1 MRKPIR
7 FLPVLGLVVASTT
20 LVGPPA
26 FAVPITYTETDTA
39 TGSLNGVAFTD
50 ANIVLTMNNNTTNV
64 TGGPT
69 LFDNVGTVTVQ
80 VGAGAPVTF
89 TDSME
94 VFSNQA
100 VPAVGFE
107 DATIPA
113 DVLDTASAS
122 FATYALTTSIG
133 PITGTAEFNPGES
146 FPTTGGDFIL
156 TSVGD
161 PTFTAT
167 TSVVPAP
174 LIGRGLPVTLV
185 LGGVLFGVKLLE
197 RSRKRRSLGTRAIP
211 ALT

>member
-89 TDSME
+89 TDSRLQGLALHLHP
-94 VFSNQA
+94 VQQNSSDPATKQSAFNSKAGA
-100 VPAVGFE
+100 VTVP
-107 DATIPA
+107 
-113 DVLDTASAS
+113 
-122 FATYALTTSIG
+122 ALTTAVFV
-133 PITGTAEFNPGES
+133 AEKE
-146 FPTTGGDFIL
+146 
-156 TSVGD
+156 
-161 PTFTAT
+161 
-167 TSVVPAP
+167 
-174 LIGRGLPVTLV
+174 
-185 LGGVLFGVKLLE
+185 
-197 RSRKRRSLGTRAIP
+197 
-211 ALT
+211 